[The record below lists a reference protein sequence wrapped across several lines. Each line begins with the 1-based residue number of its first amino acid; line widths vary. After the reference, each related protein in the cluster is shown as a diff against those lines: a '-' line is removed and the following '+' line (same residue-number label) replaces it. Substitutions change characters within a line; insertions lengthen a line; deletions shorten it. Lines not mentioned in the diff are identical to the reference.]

1 MEPISHDRLAGISAF
16 VAAVDAGSFAQAAAR
31 LGQTRSAV
39 GKAIGRLEARL
50 GTRLFVRTTR
60 SLALTDDGHAFYQ
73 RCAQALEELDAAQHM
88 LEAGR
93 SEATGRI
100 RVSAPVV
107 FGRHHVTPLL
117 LDLAARHPKLQVE
130 GHLTDHVID
139 FADAGVDLAI
149 RSGALPDSDTLIARP
164 LGMQEMV
171 VCASPAY
178 LRAQG
183 APRGT
188 GDLAAHQCIVYLRGG
203 RANPWTLTEPDG
215 RIAQPA
221 LPFRLCF
228 DDIDSLVAAALHGA
242 GLVHVPEWLVRDAL
256 RTGAL
261 VRVLEHASS
270 AGTPMHVVWPATRF
284 LPHKLR
290 VAIDAVLAAIP
301 PLLAPGIA

>member
-1 MEPISHDRLAGISAF
+1 MEPIPHDRLAGISAF

-60 SLALTDDGHAFYQ
+60 SLALTDDGHAFYE

-93 SEATGRI
+93 SEAAGRI

-117 LDLAARHPKLQVE
+117 LDLTEQHPQLQVE
-130 GHLTDHVID
+130 GHFTDRVVD
-139 FADAGVDLAI
+139 FADDGVDLAI

-164 LGMQEMV
+164 LGTQSMA

-178 LRAQG
+178 LRA
-183 APRGT
+183 RGT
-188 GDLAAHQCIVYLRGG
+188 PRSTDELAAHRCIVYLRGG
-203 RANPWTLTEPDG
+203 RANPWTLAGPDG
-215 RIAQPA
+215 RVVQPA
-221 LPFRLCF
+221 LSYRLGF
-228 DDIDSLVAAALHGA
+228 DDIDSLLAAAQRGA
-242 GLVHVPEWLVRDAL
+242 GLVHLPEWLVCDAL

-261 VRVLEHASS
+261 VRVLDHASS
-270 AGTPMHVVWPATRF
+270 GGTPMHVVWPATRF

-301 PLLAPGIA
+301 PLLAA

>member
-1 MEPISHDRLAGISAF
+1 MEPIPHDRLAGISAF
-16 VAAVDAGSFAQAAAR
+16 VAAVDAGSFAQAASR

-39 GKAIGRLEARL
+39 GKAISRLEARL

-60 SLALTDDGHAFYQ
+60 SLALTDDGHAFYE

-93 SEATGRI
+93 NEATGRI

-117 LDLAARHPKLQVE
+117 LDLAAQHPQLQVE
-130 GHLTDHVID
+130 GHFTDRVVD
-139 FADAGVDLAI
+139 FADEGVDLAI

-164 LGMQEMV
+164 LGMQSMA

-178 LRAQG
+178 LHT
-183 APRGT
+183 RGT
-188 GDLAAHQCIVYLRGG
+188 PRSTDELAAHRCIVYLHGG
-203 RANPWTLTEPDG
+203 RANPWTLAGPDG
-215 RIAQPA
+215 RVVQPA
-221 LPFRLCF
+221 LHYRLGF
-228 DDIDSLVAAALHGA
+228 DDIDSLVAAAMRGA
-242 GLVHVPEWLVRDAL
+242 GLVHLPEWLVRDAL

-261 VRVLEHASS
+261 VRVLEHVPS

-284 LPHKLR
+284 LPYKLR
-290 VAIDAVLAAIP
+290 VAIDAMLAAIP
-301 PLLAPGIA
+301 PLLAP

>member
-60 SLALTDDGHAFYQ
+60 SLALTDDGHAFYE
-73 RCAQALEELDAAQHM
+73 RCAQALEELNAAQHM

-117 LDLAARHPKLQVE
+117 LDLAAQHPQLQVE
-130 GHLTDHVID
+130 GHFTDRVVD
-139 FADAGVDLAI
+139 FADEGVDLAI

-164 LGMQEMV
+164 LGMQSMA

-178 LRAQG
+178 LRT
-183 APRGT
+183 RGT
-188 GDLAAHQCIVYLRGG
+188 PRSTDELAAHRCVVYLHGG
-203 RANPWTLTEPDG
+203 RANPWTLAEADG
-215 RIAQPA
+215 RVVQPA
-221 LPFRLCF
+221 LHYRLGF
-228 DDIDSLVAAALHGA
+228 DDIDSLVAAAMRGA
-242 GLVHVPEWLVRDAL
+242 GLVHLPEWLVRDAL

-261 VRVLEHASS
+261 VRVLEHVPS

-284 LPHKLR
+284 LPYKLR
-290 VAIDAVLAAIP
+290 VAIDAMLAAIP
-301 PLLAPGIA
+301 PLLAP

>member
-60 SLALTDDGHAFYQ
+60 SLALTDDGHAFYEQ
-73 RCAQALEELDAAQHM
+73 CAQALEALDAAQHM

-93 SEATGRI
+93 GEATGRI

-117 LDLAARHPKLQVE
+117 LDLAEQHPQLQVE
-130 GHLTDHVID
+130 GHFTDRVVD
-139 FADAGVDLAI
+139 FADEGVDLAI

-164 LGMQEMV
+164 LGVQSMA

-178 LRAQG
+178 LSTWG
-183 APRGT
+183 TPRDT
-188 GDLAAHQCIVYLRGG
+188 DELAAHRCIVYLRGG
-203 RANPWTLTEPDG
+203 RANPWTLAGPDG
-215 RIAQPA
+215 RIVQPA
-221 LPFRLCF
+221 LHYQLGF
-228 DDIDSLVAAALHGA
+228 DDIDSLIAAAMRGA
-242 GLVHVPEWLVRDAL
+242 GLVHLPEWLVRDAL
-256 RTGAL
+256 RKGAL
-261 VRVLEHASS
+261 VRVLEHVSS
-270 AGTPMHVVWPATRF
+270 PGTPMHVVWPATRF

-301 PLLAPGIA
+301 PLLAS

>member
-60 SLALTDDGHAFYQ
+60 SLALTDDGHAFYE
-73 RCAQALEELDAAQHM
+73 RCSQALEELDAAQHM

-117 LDLAARHPKLQVE
+117 LDLAAQHPQLQVE
-130 GHLTDHVID
+130 GHFTDRVVD
-139 FADAGVDLAI
+139 FADEGVDLAI

-164 LGMQEMV
+164 LGMQSMAI
-171 VCASPAY
+171 CASPAY
-178 LRAQG
+178 LRTQG
-183 APRGT
+183 TPRST
-188 GDLAAHQCIVYLRGG
+188 DELAAHRCIVYLHGG
-203 RANPWTLTEPDG
+203 RANPWTLAGPDG
-215 RIAQPA
+215 RIVQPA
-221 LPFRLCF
+221 LHYRLGF
-228 DDIDSLVAAALHGA
+228 DDIDSLIAAATRGA

-261 VRVLEHASS
+261 VRVLEHVPS

-284 LPHKLR
+284 LPYKLR
-290 VAIDAVLAAIP
+290 VAVDAMLAAIP
-301 PLLAPGIA
+301 PLLAS

>member
-60 SLALTDDGHAFYQ
+60 RLALTDDGHAFYE

-93 SEATGRI
+93 REAAGRL

-117 LDLAARHPKLQVE
+117 LDLADRHPRLQVE
-130 GHLTDHVID
+130 GHFTDRVID
-139 FADAGVDLAI
+139 FADEGVDLAI

-164 LGMQEMV
+164 LGMQAMV

-178 LRAQG
+178 LRTHA

-188 GDLAAHQCIVYLRGG
+188 ADLASHRCIVYLHGG

-215 RIAQPA
+215 RVVQPA
-221 LPFRLCF
+221 LPYRLGF
-228 DDIDSLVAAALHGA
+228 DDIDSLIAAAMRGA

-256 RTGAL
+256 RTGVL
-261 VRVLEHASS
+261 VRVLDHMAS

-284 LPHKLR
+284 LPYKLR
-290 VAIDAVLAAIP
+290 VTIDAVLAALP
-301 PLLAPGIA
+301 PLLAR